1 MTSPALTVTFLGW
14 SPNPP
19 DTMQVASGRDWA
31 QSMGLEG
38 YRHQIQQSVTIRV
51 TFHGS

>member
-1 MTSPALTVTFLGW
+1 MISPALPVTFLGW
-14 SPNPP
+14 PPNPP
-19 DTMQVASGRDWA
+19 DTMQVASRDWA